1 MPQLPHKASLVLAL
15 ALALDLALALTPAA
29 LAQSS
34 GTAPS
39 NQPRLSAQPAQPDAP
54 AVPSRAASDFRP
66 SLHGFA
72 FVNSFTGS
80 PLPAALRELKGPLG
94 DLIREGVESGTNAP
108 SRFGLCGGMS
118 LAAADLFLER
128 TPRPAA
134 NKPPAPGTDLYEWLH
149 RRQESSLGS
158 AGLFAIKFMTWMML
172 PDAISSTGTTNTTS
186 TTATPLRTIAHATYE
201 ELGPI
206 LKRLDEGELAP
217 LGLVYVRAASNS
229 KAPESQPGLP
239 WENHQVL
246 AYQAQRNPTQAP
258 PGAAKPDTKSLDSI
272 PAGKITLWIYDPNY
286 PNDDDARI
294 ELEVGDGQV
303 RAVQVTGSGKRIPV
317 RGVMAMPWVPQPVPA
332 AVSAASK
339 PAPR

>member
-1 MPQLPHKASLVLAL
+1 MPQLPHAASLAQAL
-15 ALALDLALALTPAA
+15 ALALALTPAA

-39 NQPRLSAQPAQPDAP
+39 NQPRLSVQPAQPDAP
-54 AVPSRAASDFRP
+54 AIPSRAASDFRP

-172 PDAISSTGTTNTTS
+172 PDATSVTGTTS
-186 TTATPLRTIAHATYE
+186 TTSPQLRTIAHATYE

-229 KAPESQPGLP
+229 KAPGSKPGLP

-246 AYQAQRNPTQAP
+246 AYQAQRNPTQDHAR
-258 PGAAKPDTKSLDSI
+258 AAKPDTKSLDSI

-294 ELEVGDGQV
+294 ELEVGEGQV
-303 RAVQVTGSGKRIPV
+303 RAVQFTGSGKRIPV

-332 AVSAASK
+332 AISAASK